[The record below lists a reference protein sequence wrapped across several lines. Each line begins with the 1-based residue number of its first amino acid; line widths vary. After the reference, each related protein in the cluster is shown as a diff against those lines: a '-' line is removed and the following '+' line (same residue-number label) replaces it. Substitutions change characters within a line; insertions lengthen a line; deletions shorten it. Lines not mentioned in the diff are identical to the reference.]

1 MISKEIFC
9 QVIENLRKQMLL
21 DRKNGKIIQE
31 MFGCGS
37 RCSYD
42 DNLLVKS
49 IMLLLQVHFPK
60 DEDGFCRIEYFCE
73 FMEFGKFESNEI
85 ISAED
90 LYETLI
96 SELKSNG

>member
-1 MISKEIFC
+1 MISKEVFC
-9 QVIENLRKQMLL
+9 QVIENLSQQMRL
-21 DRKNGKIIQE
+21 DRKNGEAIQE

-37 RCSYD
+37 RCSYN

-49 IMLLLQVHFPK
+49 IIILLQFYFPK
-60 DEDGFCRIEYFCE
+60 DNDGFCRIEYYCE
-73 FMEFGKFESNEI
+73 LIEFGKFESKEI